1 MGTGKPDDEARRGGI
16 VLDRAF
22 AELRP
27 TMFALA
33 YRITG
38 SRADAEDI
46 VQDAFVRLHGAQPE
60 EAVRSLKAYLATIT
74 ARLSLNRLRDQKA
87 RRETYIGEWLP
98 EPIVTDDDPAVHAE
112 DISFALLVVLE
123 RLSAVERVV
132 FVLRSAF
139 DLPFEEIAA
148 VVARD
153 AVSCRKIFSRARTRV
168 MTERPRFTID
178 RARHRAVMRSFIEA
192 TQYGDVASLAAL
204 LDDNIVLH
212 GDGGGKA
219 LANKRPVV
227 GSVAVARFVIAL
239 TQTLPADT
247 VLEEILLNGAP
258 AFIVAK
264 SGGQVVVAVII
275 ETDGNRIQ
283 TVFAIAN
290 PDKLEAIRW
299 PAVS

>member
-38 SRADAEDI
+38 SRADVEDI

-139 DLPFEEIAA
+139 DLLSRRSP
-148 VVARD
+148 RW
-153 AVSCRKIFSRARTRV
+153 SRA
-168 MTERPRFTID
+168 
-178 RARHRAVMRSFIEA
+178 MRYPA
-192 TQYGDVASLAAL
+192 
-204 LDDNIVLH
+204 
-212 GDGGGKA
+212 
-219 LANKRPVV
+219 
-227 GSVAVARFVIAL
+227 ARFSA
-239 TQTLPADT
+239 ARAH
-247 VLEEILLNGAP
+247 E
-258 AFIVAK
+258 
-264 SGGQVVVAVII
+264 S
-275 ETDGNRIQ
+275 
-283 TVFAIAN
+283 
-290 PDKLEAIRW
+290 
-299 PAVS
+299 